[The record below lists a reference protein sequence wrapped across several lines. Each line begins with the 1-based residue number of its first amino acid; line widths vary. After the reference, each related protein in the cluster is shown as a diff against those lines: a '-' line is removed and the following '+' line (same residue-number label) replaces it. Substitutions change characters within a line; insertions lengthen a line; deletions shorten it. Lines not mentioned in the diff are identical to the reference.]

1 MTANQAEKLSQEVIL
16 PPPSETGSDRLGR
29 LCRLVEAARRWEIVQ
44 TPIGMETWL
53 YNASVALE
61 DWKPAPPMAPAKR
74 EIVRFRE
81 EVVWTLRQA
90 GNTQALIA
98 FELGISQPA
107 VCKILRRVERRVLAR
122 MEAEIREVKARQAA
136 RLEYIIEQ
144 ATMGWRKSQE
154 DATVNQTTT
163 GDPSGRD
170 KTIRR
175 TVTRSRPGDPRFL
188 AVALQALAAE
198 RELWGLDAV
207 ATKRH
212 DHDEPAAPPV
222 APLNGHTLTLTRGS
236 LNGRVPEGESTR
248 NGSA

>member
-1 MTANQAEKLSQEVIL
+1 MTTNQAEKLSQAVIMA
-16 PPPSETGSDRLGR
+16 PPSEAEWFRVNR
-29 LCRLVEAARRWEIVQ
+29 LCRLVEAARRLEIIQ
-44 TPIGMETWL
+44 APIGMETWL
-53 YNASVALE
+53 YDASIALE
-61 DWKPAPPMAPAKR
+61 QRKPAPSMAPVKR

-90 GNTQALIA
+90 GNTQARIA

-122 MEAEIREVKARQAA
+122 MEAEVRKVKARQAA
-136 RLEYIIEQ
+136 QLEYIIEQ

-163 GDPSGRD
+163 GDPYRQE

-175 TVTRSRPGDPRFL
+175 TVTRPRPGDPRFL

-198 RELWGLDAV
+198 RELWGLDVV

-212 DHDEPAAPPV
+212 DHDETAAPPV
-222 APLNGHTLTLTRGS
+222 ASLNGHTLTLTRGS
-236 LNGRVPEGESTR
+236 LNGRVPQGESTR